1 MPRFPSSHRP
11 PPAAPGCRAVVGRWA
26 ARRDLLQSAELLTV
40 WLPSLN
46 GFDLRRPQARAQPD
60 LGDLQLGGFS
70 VPGRNR
76 DSLRLIR
83 EAARLAPAPDQ
94 PCDPGAPAG
103 TGRAACPGPL
113 DPQHQGLSVR
123 SLVAA
128 SRLPAGRRWRG
139 RLGPSLFMTA
149 VEVAPPVAG
158 MREHGEAE
166 GRRARRLLAMTAEQ
180 RARNDLPPSIG
191 TDPAGASDR
200 RQPIRDHCRV
210 AAAATALVPSANSA
224 QPIGAHGFRG
234 LPAAARRS
242 IRDAGAV
249 LDAEYGSLAF
259 FTVTLPPDAAACA
272 TRETVATFQS
282 RLLFL
287 LRRQLVRLGLPPLV
301 LLVAEMHPGRR
312 SLDGAPVPH
321 WHGVLKVAHRPYER
335 WTFRKEDFNRA
346 VLQAHRIAF
355 GFRRGHTQRLQL
367 VPQKTGAARYLS
379 KYISKGSSDVESL
392 RGELAGRM
400 VPRQWWSWTGE
411 LRGLVGA
418 CRVRPPSG
426 FLRWCVRWR
435 RELADLG
442 EATTGEV
449 QIGDDGPIV
458 GCWFGWRSEAALDR
472 ALRAWIESEMG
483 QVDRAMA
490 RCGAPLAREVWA
502 DADGVIQYGF
512 GGDLPAGSDG

>member
-1 MPRFPSSHRP
+1 MV
-11 PPAAPGCRAVVGRWA
+11 ARWA
-26 ARRDLLQSAELLTV
+26 CRRDLLQSAERLAGV
-40 WLPSLN
+40 LPSLN
-46 GFDLRRPQARAQPD
+46 GFDLRRPPAAADPGF
-60 LGDLQLGGFS
+60 LGTQLGNLAWLS
-70 VPGRNR
+70 RNR
-76 DSLRLIR
+76 DTLRQIR
-83 EAARLAPAPDQ
+83 DAARLAPAAAAPD
-94 PCDPGAPAG
+94 GAGHSVDAWRDAG
-103 TGRAACPGPL
+103 HRAL
-113 DPQHQGLSVR
+113 DQQHQGPAVR
-123 SLVAA
+123 SLAAA
-128 SRLPAGRRWRG
+128 SHLPAGRRWRG

-149 VEVAPPVAG
+149 VEVAPPAAG

-166 GRRARRLLAMTAEQ
+166 GRRARRLLGMTAEQ
-180 RARNDLPPSIG
+180 RARNDLPPSLG

-200 RQPIRDHCRV
+200 RQSIRDYCRG
-210 AAAATALVPSANSA
+210 AAAATALVPCANSA
-224 QPIGAHGFRG
+224 QPIGSHGFRG
-234 LPAAARRS
+234 LPAAGRRS

-249 LDAEYGSLAF
+249 LDAEYGSIAF
-259 FTVTLPPDAAACA
+259 FTVTLPPCAAACA

-287 LRRQLVRLGLPPLV
+287 LRRRLVRLGLPPLV

-355 GFRRGHTQRLQL
+355 GFSRGHTQRLQL

-379 KYISKGSSDVESL
+379 KYISKGSSDVANL
-392 RGELAGRM
+392 RGEAAGRM

-411 LRGLVGA
+411 LRELVGS

-435 RELADLG
+435 HQLDDLG

-449 QIGDDGPIV
+449 QIGEGGPVV

-472 ALRAWIESEMG
+472 ALRAWVEAELEQM
-483 QVDRAMA
+483 DRAA
-490 RCGAPLAREVWA
+490 AGGGAALGGEAWA
-502 DADGVIQYGF
+502 DASGVALYGF
-512 GGDLPAGSDG
+512 GGDLPEPSDG